1 MPFVA
6 NSIKKLGGGGGVFCK
21 CNMNI
26 FQVTGQEGG
35 VGGIFCN

>member
-6 NSIKKLGGGGGVFCK
+6 NSIKKLGGGGGGLFCK

-35 VGGIFCN
+35 GGGYIL